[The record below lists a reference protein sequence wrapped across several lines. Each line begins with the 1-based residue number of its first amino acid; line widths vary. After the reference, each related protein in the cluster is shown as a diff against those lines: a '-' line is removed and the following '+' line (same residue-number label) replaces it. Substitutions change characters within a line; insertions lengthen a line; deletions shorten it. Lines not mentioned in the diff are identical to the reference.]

1 MNNQNFYLRLI
12 ALLLIIMAVFFYNG
26 TVKDKEQAQ
35 DIADLTAKTE
45 SLENQ
50 QDQILTALKETY
62 EEQKT
67 AAESNASSDVSS
79 EADNKS
85 ERILQRI
92 KKIQIRQILK
102 KPMILTMYIKM
113 ALSKVQEPDTV
124 ERSLFR

>member
-35 DIADLTAKTE
+35 DIADLMRNRK
-45 SLENQ
+45 Q
-50 QDQILTALKETY
+50 QQKVMLLLMYLRKLIINLK
-62 EEQKT
+62 
-67 AAESNASSDVSS
+67 
-79 EADNKS
+79 
-85 ERILQRI
+85 RILQRI
-92 KKIQIRQILK
+92 KKMQIRQILK

-113 ALSKVQEPDTV
+113 APSKVQEPDTV